1 MSQTEFYAQTVPLS
15 DATGNP
21 YEFLSVNVNHEFDTQ
36 VTNAQ
41 VVLKGFDLVYGGST
55 AHYLRECGA
64 KVTNVQINNTK
75 VECTVGAKLH
85 DGAPDGNY
93 INKAA
98 SSVDIVY
105 MVVCE

>member
-1 MSQTEFYAQTVPLS
+1 MSKTQFSFQTIPLS
-15 DATGNP
+15 EATGNP
-21 YEFLSVNVNHEFDTQ
+21 YEFLSVTVSKEFDTQ
-36 VTNAQ
+36 VLDAE
-41 VVLKGFDLVYGGST
+41 VVIKSFDLIYGGT
-55 AHYLRECGA
+55 TPHYLRECGV
-64 KVTNVQINNTK
+64 KITNVQTDNTK

-93 INKAA
+93 INKSA

>member
-1 MSQTEFYAQTVPLS
+1 MTQTQFYSQSISLA
-15 DATGNP
+15 DATGNN
-21 YEFLSVNVNHEFDTQ
+21 YEFLSVNTSHEFDTD

-41 VVLKGFDLVYGGST
+41 VAIKGFDLVYLGT
-55 AHYLRECGA
+55 TPHYLRECGA
-64 KVTNVQINNTK
+64 KVTNVQINGNK

-93 INKAA
+93 INKSA

-105 MVVCE
+105 MAVCN